1 MNNKTDKKKRIRL
14 KSIID
19 GSFLTRE
26 GLLKQLPFIF
36 YVSVLFILYIANSY
50 FGEKTVFEI
59 EKIKKELIEYRSEY
73 ITAKSRLMISTNL
86 SQVSKKLKVIGVKP
100 SHVPPYKIF
109 IKLDKDE

>member
-1 MNNKTDKKKRIRL
+1 MNSQGTNKKRFRF

-26 GLLKQLPFIF
+26 GLLKQLPFIL
-36 YVSVLFILYIANSY
+36 YISLLFVIYIANSY

-59 EKIKKELIEYRSEY
+59 ENTKKELIELRSEY

-86 SQVSKKLKVIGVKP
+86 SQVSKKLQPLGIKP
-100 SHVPPYKIF
+100 SHVPPNKIF
-109 IKLDKDE
+109 IKRTNE

>member
-1 MNNKTDKKKRIRL
+1 VTDQKSNRRKFRV

-26 GLLKQLPFIF
+26 GLLKQLPFIL
-36 YVSVLFILYIANSY
+36 YISLLFIIYIANSY

-59 EKIKKELIEYRSEY
+59 ENTKKELIELRSEY

-86 SQVSKKLKVIGVKP
+86 SQVTKKLRPIGIKP
-100 SHVPPYKIF
+100 SHVPPQKIF
-109 IKLDKDE
+109 VKRIDE